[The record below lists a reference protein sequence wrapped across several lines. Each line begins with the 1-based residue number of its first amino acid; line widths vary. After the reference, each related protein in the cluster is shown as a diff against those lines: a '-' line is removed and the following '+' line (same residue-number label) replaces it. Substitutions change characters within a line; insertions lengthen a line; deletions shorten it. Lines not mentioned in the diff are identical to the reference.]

1 MPGGAE
7 ASHTY
12 GIVRWPTAPVVEEW
26 EQPDDYRVCAA
37 LAGVNILVFAIA
49 DLLGLTDLT
58 GLCLAVS
65 LFLLMGSYLIW
76 ERNQR
81 RTAVALAI
89 GTLPFWAMLM
99 MML

>member
-1 MPGGAE
+1 MPGGVHPT
-7 ASHTY
+7 HTY
-12 GIVRWPTAPVVEEW
+12 EIVRWPTAPVVEEW
-26 EQPDDYRVCAA
+26 EQPDDYRPCAV

-49 DLLGLTDLT
+49 DALGLTNLT

-76 ERNQR
+76 ERKRR